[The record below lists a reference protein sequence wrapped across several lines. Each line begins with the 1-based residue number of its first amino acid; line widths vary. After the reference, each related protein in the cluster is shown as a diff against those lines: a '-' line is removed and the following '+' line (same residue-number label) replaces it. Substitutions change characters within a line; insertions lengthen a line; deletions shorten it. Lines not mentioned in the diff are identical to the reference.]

1 MTRGLAMGIV
11 AALVVL
17 AGCADG
23 AGSPASTSG
32 AGSVDVA
39 TAELVRLK
47 QQAGMADCP
56 PSTDSRPPTDALPD
70 VTLPCLGGG
79 RDVRLAG
86 LDGPLVLNVWASYCA
101 PCREELPVLQRL
113 HDVAGDELT
122 VLGVDYEDTAPGSAL
137 QLAADA
143 GVTFASVADPGAE
156 LRADL
161 EVIALPQTV
170 FVAADGS
177 IVATERRQ
185 LTSYDLLADLVEQH
199 LAIDVE
205 HSDLG
210 PSDPSEPDPQG
221 TA

>member
-1 MTRGLAMGIV
+1 MTRGLAVGV
-11 AALVVL
+11 AAALVVL

-23 AGSPASTSG
+23 AGPSASTS

-39 TAELVRLK
+39 TADLVRLK
-47 QQAGMADCP
+47 QQAGIADCP

-86 LDGPLVLNVWASYCA
+86 LDGPLVLNIWASYCA
-101 PCREELPVLQRL
+101 PCRDELPVLQRL
-113 HDVAGDELT
+113 HESAGDELT

-143 GVTFASVADPGAE
+143 GVTFPSVADPGAD

-185 LTSYDLLADLVEQH
+185 LTSYDLVADLVEEH

-210 PSDPSEPDPQG
+210 PSDPPESDADG
-221 TA
+221 SV